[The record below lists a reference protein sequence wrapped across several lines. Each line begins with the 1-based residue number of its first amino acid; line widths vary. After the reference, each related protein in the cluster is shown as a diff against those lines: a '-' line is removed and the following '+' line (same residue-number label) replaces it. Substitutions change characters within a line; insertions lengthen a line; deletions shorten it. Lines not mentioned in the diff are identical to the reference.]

1 MTKHPDLPAIQVENL
16 STSYRVHLD
25 AGSTWG
31 GIYDLLRRSPDS
43 DRIVPALRD
52 VSFEVP
58 RGSVLGVIGRNG
70 AGKSTLLRCIAGVLP
85 PEEGRIVVR
94 GRISSL
100 LSIGVG
106 MNANLTGRENIRLG
120 GLAIGLGEDLLD
132 DITDDIAHFAQLGE
146 YVDFPVGT
154 YSSGMRARLGFAVV
168 AHLDP
173 EILLIDEALAG
184 GDSKFQEKVA
194 KKMAEICGSGRT
206 IVLVSHGLAALRS
219 MATTAIWL
227 HQGQIEEQG
236 DPDDVVSSY
245 MRFARIQSLGSELDF

>member
-1 MTKHPDLPAIQVENL
+1 MTRHPDLPAIQVENL

-184 GDSKFQEKVA
+184 GDSKFQAETA
-194 KKMAEICGSGRT
+194 HKMAEMCGNGRT
-206 IVLVSHGLAALRS
+206 IVLVSHSLTAIRAMS
-219 MATTAIWL
+219 NEAIWL
-227 HQGQIEEQG
+227 HQGHVVENG
-236 DPDDVVSSY
+236 DPDDVVASY
-245 MRFARIQSLGSELDF
+245 MRFARIQSLGGELDF